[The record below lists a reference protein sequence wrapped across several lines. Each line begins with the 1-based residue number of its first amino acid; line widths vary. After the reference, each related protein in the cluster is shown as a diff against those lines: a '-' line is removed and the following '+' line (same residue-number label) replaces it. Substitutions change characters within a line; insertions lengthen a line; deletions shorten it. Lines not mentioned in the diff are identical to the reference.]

1 MKPARPCRP
10 SRLSVICEIAPPVL
24 RRLRVLVV
32 SLKHQREIKHRI
44 GVVWRGSHCVIA
56 VEKLPSRDA
65 FRNKKAGT
73 MTGW

>member
-1 MKPARPCRP
+1 MKVRSWKYEFAVRR
-10 SRLSVICEIAPPVL
+10 SRITPPVL

-56 VEKLPSRDA
+56 VEKLPSRYA

-73 MTGW
+73 MTRW